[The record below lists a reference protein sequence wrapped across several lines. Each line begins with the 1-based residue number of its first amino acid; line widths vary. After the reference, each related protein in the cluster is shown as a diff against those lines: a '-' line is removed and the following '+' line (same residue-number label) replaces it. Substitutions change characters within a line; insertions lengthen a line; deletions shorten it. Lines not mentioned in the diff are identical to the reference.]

1 MPEARFSRDLP
12 VAVTGLRE
20 DTCGPK
26 GRGSSASEEEPRKA
40 RRGLP
45 RGAGFGIASA
55 FGGLGIA
62 TGITVWAAGGG
73 VVLAIFAW
81 LLTPALLLA
90 ALYAATVPSHGD
102 DAEDGDALS
111 PPAREDN
118 QGR

>member
-1 MPEARFSRDLP
+1 MSEARFSRNLP

-20 DTCGPK
+20 DACGPK
-26 GRGSSASEEEPRKA
+26 GRGSSASEDDPRKA
-40 RRGLP
+40 RRVLP

-73 VVLAIFAW
+73 VVLAISAW

-90 ALYAATVPSHGD
+90 ALYAATVPSDEDDED
-102 DAEDGDALS
+102 DAEDGDATTY
-111 PPAREDN
+111 
-118 QGR
+118 